1 MALSEFEIIVGGL
14 ASIPVV
20 AGVFFLIEKTYGS
33 RNYLRKPVKSSP
45 APKASAA
52 KEKGETAVKS
62 SSSNKATA
70 KPKASVVVKKSSD
83 QAPVTPSDQI
93 KPIKAEQGKKD

>member
-14 ASIPVV
+14 TSIPVV

-45 APKASAA
+45 VSKAAA
-52 KEKGETAVKS
+52 SKQKGEIAVKS
-62 SSSNKATA
+62 SSSKKETD
-70 KPKASVVVKKSSD
+70 KPKASVVVKKSPD
-83 QAPVTPSDQI
+83 QAPATTSDQTES
-93 KPIKAEQGKKD
+93 IKAEPGKKD

>member
-14 ASIPVV
+14 TSIPVV

-33 RNYLRKPVKSSP
+33 RNYLRKPVKSP

>member
-14 ASIPVV
+14 TSIPVV

-45 APKASAA
+45 APKAAA
-52 KEKGETAVKS
+52 SKQAGEIAVKS
-62 SSSNKATA
+62 SSSNKTTA